1 MSHRRLTNPQQNAST
16 APVPA
21 NAPQSRHDQFMASQ
35 QAKGLLWPEEEWEE
49 RVNRGLRALFGPAPA
64 GRRK

>member
-16 APVPA
+16 APIPVS
-21 NAPQSRHDQFMASQ
+21 APQSRYEQFMASQ

-49 RVNRGLRALFGPAPA
+49 SVNRGLRALFGPAPA